1 MLMSRLSTLQ
11 LFQVTAAVID
21 VFYQL

>member
-1 MLMSRLSTLQ
+1 MSRLSTLQ